1 MHTEKHIFFW
11 GGGEGADEVT
21 RQQHEK
27 AEGENACTPQSNAQL
42 EQFVCAAMATKNLAQ
57 SLVF

>member
-1 MHTEKHIFFW
+1 M
-11 GGGEGADEVT
+11 GGGGADEVT

-27 AEGENACTPQSNAQL
+27 AEGENACAPQSNAQL

-57 SLVF
+57 SLLS